1 MHPRLSVEIGGV
13 FLKNPVTVASG
24 TYGYGND
31 FKGFYHPSKLGGLF
45 IKGITTHSR
54 MGNPTPR
61 IVETPSG
68 MINAIGLQNIGID
81 ALEQQASRQ
90 FKEIGTEVFA
100 NISGAD
106 EEDFAQLAYRASR
119 VPGISALELNVS
131 CPNLKSGGID
141 FGRKPDL
148 TKRIT
153 QVCVQNS
160 AKPVFVKL
168 TPNVTD
174 IVRVAE
180 AAMFSGAAGVTLVNT
195 FQAMSIDIERRKPY
209 LANIM
214 GGLSGPAIRPI
225 AVRMVWQI
233 WKALKCPIIGMGG
246 ITSHED
252 ALEFIMAGA
261 AAVSIG
267 TMNFVNPTV
276 AVDVID
282 GLETWCRNHGVGD
295 ISQLIGVAQK

>member
-1 MHPRLSVEIGGV
+1 MSPRLDVQVGGL

-24 TYGYGND
+24 TYGYGKD
-31 FKGFYHPSKLGGLF
+31 FEEFYHPSKLGGLF
-45 IKGITTHSR
+45 IKGITAR
-54 MGNPTPR
+54 ARIGNPTPR

-81 ALEQQASRQ
+81 ALEQQVFRQ
-90 FKEIGTEVFA
+90 FKGIGTEIFA

-119 VPGISALELNVS
+119 IPGISALELNVS

-141 FGRKPDL
+141 FGRKPEL
-148 TKRIT
+148 TKKIT

-160 AKPVFVKL
+160 VKPVFVKL

-174 IVRVAE
+174 IVCVAE
-180 AAMFSGAAGVTLVNT
+180 AAMSSGAAGVTLVNT
-195 FQAMSIDIERRKPY
+195 FQAMTIDIEKRKPY
-209 LANIM
+209 LANVI

-233 WKALKCPIIGMGG
+233 WQALKCPIIGMGG
-246 ITSHED
+246 IASHED

-276 AVDVID
+276 AADIVD
-282 GLETWCRNHGVGD
+282 GLETWCRNHKVAE
-295 ISQLIGVAQK
+295 ISQLIGAAQK